1 MGKCGGA
8 CLVLDITIL
17 YDSRHFTI
25 IQDNIGL
32 KWLYSNSQPIA
43 YYDDKMKQF
52 RMDKGLN
59 DKERVHFGVFKKMIK
74 NSEI

>member
-1 MGKCGGA
+1 M
-8 CLVLDITIL
+8 LDITIL

-32 KWLYSNSQPIA
+32 KWLYSSSKPIVC
-43 YYDDKMKQF
+43 YDSKMKQF

-74 NSEI
+74 NGEI

>member
-1 MGKCGGA
+1 M
-8 CLVLDITIL
+8 LDITIL

-32 KWLYSNSQPIA
+32 KWLYSNQKPIA
-43 YYDDKMKQF
+43 YYDDKIKQF
-52 RMDKGLN
+52 RIDKGLN

-74 NSEI
+74 NNEI

>member
-1 MGKCGGA
+1 MI
-8 CLVLDITIL
+8 DIQLL
-17 YDSRHFTI
+17 YDSRNYTI

-32 KWLYSNSQPIA
+32 KWLYSSQKPIA
-43 YYDDKMKQF
+43 YYDSKMKQF

-59 DKERVHFGVFKKMIK
+59 DKERVHIGVFKKMIK

>member
-1 MGKCGGA
+1 M
-8 CLVLDITIL
+8 LDIQLL
-17 YDSRHFTI
+17 YDSRNYTI

-32 KWLYSNSQPIA
+32 KWLYSSQKPIA

-52 RMDKGLN
+52 RIDKGLN

-74 NSEI
+74 NGEV

>member
-1 MGKCGGA
+1 M
-8 CLVLDITIL
+8 LDITII

-32 KWLYSNSQPIA
+32 YWLYSSQKPIA
-43 YYDDKMKQF
+43 YYDGKIKQF
-52 RMDKGLN
+52 RMDKGLT

-74 NSEI
+74 NGEI